1 MAITLHGGD
10 LPATRTSLGLGDAST
25 KNVGTSNGNVPVL
38 DATGLPALNGSQL
51 TSLTATNLTGVVP
64 AANLGTGTADA
75 TTFLRGDGTFA
86 AAGGGGGGAWEL
98 IGTQSASG
106 SSDNMTQTG
115 LTGSEMFMVIG
126 ANLTTTQTGGNMA
139 VRLGDSSG
147 IDSGASD
154 YRATNGRLQDNVSGI
169 VTGQSTAVA
178 QIQMASNGIMN
189 DAGVGYMICV
199 FYISKPASGTQFT
212 GVFGQSQGITNGGQ
226 QINGVF
232 GGYRNIGLTVDRVQI
247 FIINPGNN
255 PTMPTGSMTVY
266 KLKTS

>member
-1 MAITLHGGD
+1 MPITLDSDD
-10 LPATRTSLGLGDAST
+10 LAATRTSLGLGTAAT
-25 KNVGTSNGNVPVL
+25 VNTGTTNATIPLLNANGRL
-38 DATGLPALNGSQL
+38 DAARLGS
-51 TSLTATNLTGVVP
+51 
-64 AANLGTGTADA
+64 GTADA
-75 TTFLRGDGTFA
+75 TTFLRGDGSFA
-86 AAGGGGGGAWEL
+86 AAGGGGAWEL

-106 SSDNMTQTG
+106 SADNMIQTG

-126 ANLTTTQTGGNMA
+126 ANLTTTVSGGNMA

-154 YRATNGRLQDNVSGI
+154 YRATQGRLQDNVSGI
-169 VTGQSTAVA
+169 LTQQSTAVSE
-178 QIQMASNGIMN
+178 IQMASNGVMN
-189 DAGVGYMICV
+189 AAGDGYMNCV

-226 QINGVF
+226 NINGIF
-232 GGYRNIGLTVDRVQI
+232 SGYRNIGFTVDRVQI
-247 FIINPGNN
+247 FVINPGNN